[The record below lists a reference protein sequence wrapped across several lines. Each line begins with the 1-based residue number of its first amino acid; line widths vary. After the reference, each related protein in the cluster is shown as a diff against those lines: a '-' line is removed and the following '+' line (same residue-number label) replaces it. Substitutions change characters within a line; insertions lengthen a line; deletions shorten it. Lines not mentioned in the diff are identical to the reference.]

1 MYDFLTDLDEFFCEK
16 YANYDKLCVLPGYK
30 MPVMQGT
37 RIDEYGRTYAYTL
50 PSNTMRLSTQEKKA
64 EILAELKNRLSDITF
79 SFAFVP
85 LGFWGS
91 LKNRFSAY
99 GFARIFKEILKKY
112 ALDEESGREGLT
124 VDKEIWRGIL
134 KGAYFPSKNLLL
146 SFALTAQLS
155 ADDTLMLLRL
165 CGEELDF
172 TQPKDVVLCYL
183 LQSKVYDRGMIDA
196 ALAEYKISNLFL
208 A

>member
-1 MYDFLTDLDEFFCEK
+1 MYDFLTDLDEFFCEN

-64 EILAELKNRLSDITF
+64 EILVELKTRLSDNAFSFSFAPLGLWSSLKNRLS
-79 SFAFVP
+79 SH
-85 LGFWGS
+85 GF
-91 LKNRFSAY
+91 LH
-99 GFARIFKEILKKY
+99 IFKGILKKY
-112 ALDEESGREGLT
+112 GLDEESGRAGLT

-134 KGAYFPSKNLLL
+134 KGKFLPSKNLLL

-155 ADDTLMLLRL
+155 ADDTLILLRL

-172 TQPKDVVLCYL
+172 TQPKDLVLCYL
-183 LQSKVYDRGMIDA
+183 LQNKVYDRGMIAA
-196 ALAEYKISNLFL
+196 ALDEYKISNLFL